1 MNKSIRIHETGGPE
15 VLRWEEVDV
24 AKPAAGEVRLRQTAV
39 GLNFIDTY
47 HRTGLYPVGSLPTG
61 IGMEAAGV
69 VEETGGNVADLQVG
83 DRVAYAGGS
92 PGSYAEERTMAAALL
107 VRLPDGVNDRQGAA
121 LMLKG
126 LTTQYLIRCCYPV
139 KSGDTILIH
148 AAAGGVGLLVCQ
160 WARHLGATVIG
171 TVSTPEK
178 AELAASHGCSHTILY
193 REENFVDRVRELTNG
208 EGVPVVYD
216 SVGRDTFDGSLDC
229 LRPLGLMVTF
239 GQSSGSVAPLAI
251 HELTSHGSLFLTR
264 PTLATY
270 NATRDQLTANA
281 AELFAVVESGAV
293 KIEINQTYALQDAA
307 QAHSDLESRKT
318 TGATVLLP

>member
-1 MNKSIRIHETGGPE
+1 MSKAIRIHETGGPD

-47 HRTGLYPVGSLPTG
+47 HRTGLYPVAALPTI
-61 IGMEAAGV
+61 IGMEGAGII
-69 VEETGGNVADLQVG
+69 EETGEGVTDFQVG
-83 DRVAYAGGS
+83 ERVAYAGGS
-92 PGSYAEERTMAAALL
+92 PGSYAEERTMAAAHL
-107 VRLPDGVNDRQGAA
+107 VRLPDGVDDQQGAA

-126 LTTQYLIRCCYPV
+126 LTTQYLIRRCYPV
-139 KSGDTILIH
+139 RSGDTILIH
-148 AAAGGVGLLVCQ
+148 AAAGGVGLLACQ

-171 TVSTPEK
+171 TVSTPAK
-178 AELAASHGCSHTILY
+178 AELAASHGCNHTILY
-193 REENFVDRVRELTNG
+193 GEENFVDRVRELTDG
-208 EGVPVVYD
+208 VGVPVVYD

-239 GQSSGSVAPLAI
+239 GQSSGSVPPLAV

-270 NATRDQLTANA
+270 TATRDQLIANA
-281 AELFAVVESGAV
+281 AELFSVVESGAV

-307 QAHSDLESRKT
+307 KAHSDLENRKT
-318 TGATVLLP
+318 TGASVLLP